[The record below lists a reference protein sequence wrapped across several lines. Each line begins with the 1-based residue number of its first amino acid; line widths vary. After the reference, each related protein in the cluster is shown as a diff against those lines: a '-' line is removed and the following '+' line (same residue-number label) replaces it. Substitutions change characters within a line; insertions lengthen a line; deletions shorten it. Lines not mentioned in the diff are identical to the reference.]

1 MARVQRKE
9 ELKPI
14 EIKDT
19 HGNITGVW
27 DSDMVEAIKNT
38 VAQDATY
45 AELFMFLTAANKYD
59 LDPFLGEI
67 YYVKFKDKGQIMSG
81 RDGYRKIVMR
91 EPTYKVHYSDYV
103 CKNDTFQ
110 IKKRMG
116 KLEDIVHEYTH
127 IDRGEVIGAYCVL
140 ETTDGRIYSFYA
152 QMKYY
157 NTGKNA
163 WASYPADMI
172 IKAAETRVFKSFA
185 NINGIQAEETM
196 PSQYDRETNVDLD
209 EVEMLDVQAAEVIDD
224 VREESN
230 LGADVRESFP
240 E

>member
-1 MARVQRKE
+1 MARVVKKE

-19 HGNITGVW
+19 QGNILGVW
-27 DSDMVEAIKNT
+27 DSEMVTAIKNT
-38 VAQDATY
+38 VAKDANDS
-45 AELFMFLTAANKYD
+45 ELFMFLSVANKYD

-67 YYVKFKDKGQIMSG
+67 YYVKFKEQGQIMSG
-81 RDGYRKIVMR
+81 RNGFRKIAMR
-91 EPTYKVHYSDYV
+91 DPTYKLHYSDYV

-116 KLEDIVHEYTH
+116 KLEDIVHEYSH
-127 IDRGEVIGAYCVL
+127 VDRGEVVGAYCVL

-163 WASYPADMI
+163 WQTYPADMI
-172 IKAAETRVFKSFA
+172 IKAAEVRVFKAFA
-185 NINGIQAEETM
+185 KIDGIQAEETM
-196 PSQYDRETNVDLD
+196 PYQYDSESNVELD
-209 EVEMLDVQAAEVIDD
+209 EVFETRIVKEEIEDD
-224 VREESN
+224 REAPIS
-230 LGADVRESFP
+230 GRDA
-240 E
+240 

>member
-1 MARVQRKE
+1 MARVVKKE

-19 HGNITGVW
+19 QGNILGVW
-27 DSDMVEAIKNT
+27 DSEMVTAIKNT
-38 VAQDATY
+38 VAKDANDS
-45 AELFMFLTAANKYD
+45 ELFMFLSVANKYD

-67 YYVKFKDKGQIMSG
+67 YYVKFKEQGQIMSG
-81 RDGYRKIVMR
+81 RNGFRKIAMR
-91 EPTYKVHYSDYV
+91 DPTYKLHYSDYV

-116 KLEDIVHEYTH
+116 KLEDIVHEYAH
-127 IDRGEVIGAYCVL
+127 VDRGEVVGAYCVL

-163 WASYPADMI
+163 WQTYPTDMI
-172 IKAAETRVFKSFA
+172 IKAAEVRVFKAFA
-185 NINGIQAEETM
+185 KIDGIQAEETM
-196 PSQYDRETNVDLD
+196 PSQYDRETNVQLD
-209 EVEMLDVQAAEVIDD
+209 E
-224 VREESN
+224 
-230 LGADVRESFP
+230 ADVFETRIVKEEIEDDREAPSFRTDA
-240 E
+240 

>member
-1 MARVQRKE
+1 MARVVKKE

-19 HGNITGVW
+19 QGNILGVW
-27 DSDMVEAIKNT
+27 DSEMVTAIKNT
-38 VAQDATY
+38 VAKDANDS
-45 AELFMFLTAANKYD
+45 ELFMFLSVANKYD

-67 YYVKFKDKGQIMSG
+67 YYVKFKEQGQIMSG
-81 RDGYRKIVMR
+81 RNGFRKIAMR
-91 EPTYKVHYSDYV
+91 DPTYKLHYSDYV

-116 KLEDIVHEYTH
+116 KLEDIVHEYSH
-127 IDRGEVIGAYCVL
+127 VDRGEVVGAYCVL

-163 WASYPADMI
+163 WQTYPADMI
-172 IKAAETRVFKSFA
+172 IKAAEVRVFKAFA
-185 NINGIQAEETM
+185 KIDGIQAEETM
-196 PSQYDRETNVDLD
+196 PHQYDSESNVELD
-209 EVEMLDVQAAEVIDD
+209 EVFETRIVKEEIEDG
-224 VREESN
+224 REAPSS
-230 LGADVRESFP
+230 GRDA
-240 E
+240 

>member
-19 HGNITGVW
+19 QGNVLGVW
-27 DSDMVEAIKNT
+27 DSEMVTAIKNT
-38 VAQDATY
+38 VAKDANDS
-45 AELFMFLTAANKYD
+45 ELFMFLSVANKYD

-67 YYVKFKDKGQIMSG
+67 YYVKFKEQGQIMSG
-81 RDGYRKIVMR
+81 RNGFRKIAMR
-91 EPTYKVHYSDYV
+91 DPTYKLHYSDYV

-116 KLEDIVHEYTH
+116 KLEDIVHEYSH
-127 IDRGEVIGAYCVL
+127 VDRGEVVGAYCVL

-163 WASYPADMI
+163 WQTYPADMI
-172 IKAAETRVFKSFA
+172 IKTAEVRVFKAFA
-185 NINGIQAEETM
+185 KIEGIQAEETM
-196 PSQYDRETNVDLD
+196 PSQYDSTNNVELD
-209 EVEMLDVQAAEVIDD
+209 EADVFETRIVKEEITDE
-224 VREESN
+224 REESHF
-230 LGADVRESFP
+230 REDA
-240 E
+240 

>member
-1 MARVQRKE
+1 MARVVKKE

-27 DSDMVEAIKNT
+27 DSEMVEAIKNT
-38 VAQDATY
+38 VAQDATDS
-45 AELFMFLTAANKYD
+45 ELFMFLAVAQKYN

-67 YYVKFKDKGQIMSG
+67 YYAKFKEKGQIMAG
-81 RDGYRKIVMR
+81 RDGFRKIAMR
-91 EPTYKVHYSDYV
+91 EPSYKVHYSDYV

-116 KLEDIVHEYTH
+116 RLEDIVHEYSH
-127 IDRGEVIGAYCVL
+127 VDRGEVIGGYCVL

-163 WASYPADMI
+163 WANYPADMI
-172 IKAAETRVFKSFA
+172 IKAAETRVFKAFA
-185 NINGIQAEETM
+185 NINGVQAEETM
-196 PSQYDRETNVDLD
+196 PHQYDSESNVELD
-209 EVEMLDVQAAEVIDD
+209 EVFETRIVKEEIGDD
-224 VREESN
+224 REAPIS
-230 LGADVRESFP
+230 GRDA
-240 E
+240 

>member
-1 MARVQRKE
+1 MIIMARVVKKE

-19 HGNITGVW
+19 QGNILGVW
-27 DSDMVEAIKNT
+27 DSEMVTAIKNT
-38 VAQDATY
+38 VAKDANDS
-45 AELFMFLTAANKYD
+45 ELFMFLSVANKYD

-67 YYVKFKDKGQIMSG
+67 YYVKFKEQGQIMSG
-81 RDGYRKIVMR
+81 RNGFRKIAMR
-91 EPTYKVHYSDYV
+91 DPTYKLHYSDYV

-116 KLEDIVHEYTH
+116 KLEDIVHEYSH
-127 IDRGEVIGAYCVL
+127 VDRGEVVGAYCVL

-163 WASYPADMI
+163 WQTYPADMI
-172 IKAAETRVFKSFA
+172 IKAAEVRVFKAFA
-185 NINGIQAEETM
+185 KIDGIQAEETM
-196 PSQYDRETNVDLD
+196 PHQYDSESNVELD
-209 EVEMLDVQAAEVIDD
+209 EVFETRIVKEEIEDG
-224 VREESN
+224 REAPSS
-230 LGADVRESFP
+230 GRDA
-240 E
+240 

>member
-1 MARVQRKE
+1 MARVVKKE

-19 HGNITGVW
+19 QGNILGVW
-27 DSDMVEAIKNT
+27 DSEMVTAIKNT
-38 VAQDATY
+38 VAKDANDS
-45 AELFMFLTAANKYD
+45 ELFMFLSVANKYD

-67 YYVKFKDKGQIMSG
+67 YYVKFKEQGQITSG
-81 RDGYRKIVMR
+81 RNGFRKIAMR
-91 EPTYKVHYSDYV
+91 DPTYKLHYSDYV

-116 KLEDIVHEYTH
+116 KLEDIVHEYSH
-127 IDRGEVIGAYCVL
+127 VDRGEVVGAYCVL

-163 WASYPADMI
+163 WQTYPADMI
-172 IKAAETRVFKSFA
+172 IKAAEVRVFKAFA
-185 NINGIQAEETM
+185 KIDGIQAEETM
-196 PSQYDRETNVDLD
+196 PHQYDSESNVELD
-209 EVEMLDVQAAEVIDD
+209 EVFETRIVKEEIEDG
-224 VREESN
+224 REAPSS
-230 LGADVRESFP
+230 GRDA
-240 E
+240 

>member
-19 HGNITGVW
+19 QGNILGVW
-27 DSDMVEAIKNT
+27 DSEMVTAIKNT
-38 VAQDATY
+38 VAKDANDS
-45 AELFMFLTAANKYD
+45 ELFMFLSVANKYD

-67 YYVKFKDKGQIMSG
+67 YYVKFKEQGQIMSG
-81 RDGYRKIVMR
+81 RNGFRKIAMR
-91 EPTYKVHYSDYV
+91 DPTYKLHYSDYV

-116 KLEDIVHEYTH
+116 KLEDIVHEYSH
-127 IDRGEVIGAYCVL
+127 VDRGEVVGAYCVL

-163 WASYPADMI
+163 WQTYPADMI
-172 IKAAETRVFKSFA
+172 IKAAEVRVFKAFA
-185 NINGIQAEETM
+185 KIDGIQAEETM
-196 PSQYDRETNVDLD
+196 PSQYDSTNNVELD
-209 EVEMLDVQAAEVIDD
+209 EADVFETRIVKEEITDE
-224 VREESN
+224 REEPYF
-230 LGADVRESFP
+230 REDA
-240 E
+240 